1 MAIIHMRY
9 FALLRRRCE
18 LRAKRRGLARRA
30 YASRRARC
38 AAIVSCES
46 FVFNQGEPKHAHPLL
61 LRGQLGASGMS
72 YWKYESPLEPPM
84 DQIPLH
90 YAQKRLIWLSD
101 LSRNFALA

>member
-1 MAIIHMRY
+1 
-9 FALLRRRCE
+9 
-18 LRAKRRGLARRA
+18 
-30 YASRRARC
+30 
-38 AAIVSCES
+38 
-46 FVFNQGEPKHAHPLL
+46 
-61 LRGQLGASGMS
+61 MS